1 MSFAQ
6 CFLRIFTAV
15 CIILLLTAGTVITF
29 RHVVFSDIDELDGMY
44 DVYRYFAPIT
54 FFLDHCIH
62 TGELPLWNPV
72 TYCGMPVTGNPQSF
86 LFYAPHLIRSLL
98 TRPESARMVGNIGRN
113 VVIKN
118 QGAVARTLSRIE
130 TFL

>member
-44 DVYRYFAPIT
+44 DVYRYFAP
-54 FFLDHCIH
+54 
-62 TGELPLWNPV
+62 
-72 TYCGMPVTGNPQSF
+72 
-86 LFYAPHLIRSLL
+86 
-98 TRPESARMVGNIGRN
+98 
-113 VVIKN
+113 
-118 QGAVARTLSRIE
+118 
-130 TFL
+130 